1 MNSQVTCHS
10 KIFHM
15 VIGAEQKYLQATS
28 KQQSVDSMKQM
39 YGSVSIQGKM
49 SLHAQ
54 IKNVL
59 S

>member
-1 MNSQVTCHS
+1 
-10 KIFHM
+10 M

-49 SLHAQ
+49 SFHAQ